1 VGPRFEGVRLTFRC
15 FCNIVGANPIRVP
28 ATQEDVNLSSNLS
41 VSQPVA
47 ASCRAM
53 PKP

>member
-1 VGPRFEGVRLTFRC
+1 VGPRVEGARLTFRC
-15 FCNIVGANPIRVP
+15 FCGNIGANPMKVP

-47 ASCRAM
+47 AICRAM